1 VIIKKSMFAA
11 AVCAVAMVG
20 AGAGTA
26 SAGEITGNGKATAG
40 PDHANSICVF
50 SGQED
55 NPSETGNVAQSYGQL
70 VSGGILDPHDRAN
83 NPGTACRG
91 GSNVPEEP

>member
-1 VIIKKSMFAA
+1 MFAA
-11 AVCAVAMVG
+11 AVCAVALVG

-26 SAGEITGNGKATAG
+26 FAGEVTGDGSNNKPTAG

-55 NPSETGNVAQSYGQL
+55 DPSGPVAQSYGQL

-83 NPGTACRG
+83 NPGTACKG
-91 GSNVPEEP
+91 GSNVPE